1 MLLSAQ
7 ILRTVPLPLGFAESC
22 NSVDVALAA
31 RLTTALNRTTGDP
44 AERDLGGAPLNAQE
58 SVVAAAGKAAALAAA
73 GDEAGGQAQLRNAD
87 ALQRAV
93 PTYYGGA
100 WDALGRIILTT
111 DLLGGCPP
119 L

>member
-58 SVVAAAGKAAALAAA
+58 SVVAAAGKAAAD
-73 GDEAGGQAQLRNAD
+73 DEAGGQAQLRNAD